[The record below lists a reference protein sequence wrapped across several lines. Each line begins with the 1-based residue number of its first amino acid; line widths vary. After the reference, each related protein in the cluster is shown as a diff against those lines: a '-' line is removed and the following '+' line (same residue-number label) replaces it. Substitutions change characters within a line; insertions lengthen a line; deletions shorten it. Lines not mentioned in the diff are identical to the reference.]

1 MTVLYVDLSHH
12 DWDRVKG
19 EFDWAAIRRAT
30 SPVVCLRAT
39 YGDPAGYNPTTRHF
53 ADMARGAR
61 AAGFDLIGGYHNLIK
76 GDQAS
81 INRQV
86 DYLRRTLDG
95 VGTVWAML
103 DVERYPELVSNDL
116 WPRFDDV
123 RQFVDR
129 WHAVDSRLLAVYLPR
144 WIWDDH
150 LGRPDL
156 RVLHAPL
163 VSSNYGT
170 NPNGTPSAVYT
181 SRGGDSGPGW
191 AAYGGVT
198 PTIWQYGSNVDC
210 PGASGQTDC
219 NAYRGTL
226 TQLRALLTPED
237 GTMTPAEFSAILS
250 DPTVAAQMRALPWQY
265 AGGGIPADKS
275 TLNVL
280 NDIYVTVRALGAVVA
295 RESASPDEVR
305 ALLAA
310 LPAPPTAEQIADA
323 TVRALGGQN
332 PDEAAAAIVAVL
344 GPERAA
350 ALAAALA
357 AAAEGSA

>member
-1 MTVLYVDLSHH
+1 MTVIYVDLSHH

-19 EFDWAAIRRAT
+19 QFDWAAIRRAT
-30 SPVVCLRAT
+30 SPVLCLRAT
-39 YGDPAGYNPTTRHF
+39 YGDPQGYNPTTRHF
-53 ADMARGAR
+53 ADMARGAG
-61 AAGFDLIGGYHNLIK
+61 AAGFDVIGGYHNLIK

-95 VGTVWAML
+95 VRAVWAML
-103 DVERYPELVSNDL
+103 DVERYTELVNNGL

-129 WHAVDSRLLAVYLPR
+129 WHTVDHRLLAVYLPR
-144 WIWDDH
+144 WMWDGH

-170 NPNGTPSAVYT
+170 NPDGSPAAVYAA
-181 SRGGDSGPGW
+181 RGGDSGPGW

-198 PTIWQYGSNVDC
+198 PTVWQYGSNVDC

-226 TQLRALLTPED
+226 AQLRALLTKED
-237 GTMTPAEFSAILS
+237 TMTPAEFSAILR

-265 AGGGIPADKS
+265 VGGGIPPGKS
-275 TLNVL
+275 TLGVL
-280 NDIYVTVRALGAVVA
+280 NDTYEAVQALGGMTA
-295 RESASPDEVR
+295 RQSSSPDEER
-305 ALLAA
+305 AVLAA
-310 LPAPPTAEQIADA
+310 LPAPPTADQVAEA
-323 TVRALGGQN
+323 TVRKLGGQD
-332 PDEAAAAIVAVL
+332 PDAAAAAIVALL

-357 AAAEGSA
+357 ATAEGAG